1 MRAVAVVERVG
12 AGDGVA
18 GGIDHG
24 KMSGVRALAK
34 AHNGLRRG

>member
-1 MRAVAVVERVG
+1 MQLKLY

-24 KMSGVRALAK
+24 HSDDGTLRKRHSGAA
-34 AHNGLRRG
+34 